1 VLVGCATTPKFQTAG
16 VDKNI
21 TPSSP
26 TSEILAVKDR
36 RVQWGG
42 TIVGTTNLRDKTQI
56 EVLGYPL
63 EESGRPDTDAAAL
76 RRFLVLYNGYLES
89 VDYAPGRLLTA
100 VGSIAEAREGK
111 VGGSDYLYPVIAAEQ
126 LYLWPGQRYYDYR
139 EPVFHFGIGI
149 GIGL

>member
-1 VLVGCATTPKFQTAG
+1 M
-16 VDKNI
+16 
-21 TPSSP
+21 
-26 TSEILAVKDR
+26 SEILAVKDR

-42 TIVGTTNLRDKTQI
+42 TIVGTTNLRDATQI

-63 EESGRPDTDAAAL
+63 EESGRPDTARGAL

-100 VGSIAEAREGK
+100 VGSITKAREGK
-111 VGGSDYLYPVIAAEQ
+111 VGGSDYLYPVVAAEQ
-126 LYLWPGQRYYDYR
+126 IYLWPSERYYDYR
-139 EPVFHFGIGI
+139 QPVFHFGIGV